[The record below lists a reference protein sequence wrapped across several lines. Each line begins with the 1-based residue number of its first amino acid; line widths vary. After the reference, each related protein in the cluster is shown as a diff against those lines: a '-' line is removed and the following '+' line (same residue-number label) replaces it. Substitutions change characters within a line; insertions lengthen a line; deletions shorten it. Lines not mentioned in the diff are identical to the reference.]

1 MFEFLGDEMKST
13 QELMNEH
20 EGIQVM
26 LGILQSVT
34 NMIVAGDSVP
44 KKELEGIMEFL
55 TVFVDTCHHGK
66 EEDFLF
72 PALEAAGVARDGG
85 PIGVMLHEHER
96 GRRHVADM
104 RNALGDFS
112 VRGIKTDAFRTAVEE
127 YVSLLNQHIFKE
139 NNVLFPMAEKILSVD
154 DDNKLYEN
162 FEKLEIERIGLGK
175 HEEFHAL
182 MDALSKKYK
191 N

>member
-1 MFEFLGDEMKST
+1 MKST

-34 NMIVAGDSVP
+34 NMIASGESVP

-104 RNALGDFS
+104 NNALGDFT
-112 VRGIKTDAFRTAVEE
+112 VRGIKADAFRNAVEE

>member
-1 MFEFLGDEMKST
+1 MKAI

-34 NMIVAGDSVP
+34 KKIVAGESVP
-44 KKELEGIMEFL
+44 KKELEGILEFL
-55 TVFVDTCHHGK
+55 TIFVDKCHHGK

-72 PALEAAGVARDGG
+72 PALEAAGIAKDGG
-85 PIGVMLHEHER
+85 PIGVMLQEHER
-96 GRRHVADM
+96 GRRHIADIKK
-104 RNALGDFS
+104 ALGDFTS
-112 VRGIKTDAFRTAVEE
+112 SGINAVEFQKAVEE

-139 NNVLFPMAEKILSVD
+139 NNVLFQMAEKVLSAD
-154 DDNKLYEN
+154 EDKKLFES
-162 FEKLEIERIGLGK
+162 FEKLEVERIGLGK

-182 MDALSKKYK
+182 IDTLADKYR
-191 N
+191 

>member
-1 MFEFLGDEMKST
+1 MKAI

-34 NMIVAGDSVP
+34 KKIVAGESVP

-55 TVFVDTCHHGK
+55 TIFVDKCHHGK

-72 PALEAAGVARDGG
+72 PALEAAGIARDGG
-85 PIGVMLHEHER
+85 PIGVMLQEHER
-96 GRRHVADM
+96 GRRHIADM
-104 RNALGDFS
+104 KKAFGDFTLS
-112 VRGIKTDAFRTAVEE
+112 GIKTAALQESVEE

-139 NNVLFPMAEKILSVD
+139 NNVLFPMAEQVLSVND
-154 DDNKLYEN
+154 GDNLYDN
-162 FEKLEIERIGLGK
+162 FEKLEVERIGIGK

-182 MDALSKKYK
+182 MDILSDKYK
-191 N
+191 K